1 VPTQA
6 VSFGKDSDAFTLDKD
21 CCARS
26 RGPLWLGGFLFMIG
40 LRDDTDFGLAPPSGP
55 SLPNHAQKFAAQ
67 LFAEGGWLQDTLAL
81 EHRPEQE
88 QVARA
93 AAAAF
98 EGDEPLMF
106 EAGTGVGKSLA
117 YLLPGIIH
125 AIDQSRQL
133 IVSTHTIA
141 LQEQLEKKDLPL
153 CRRLFAAVPELAPY
167 ATFQASVLLGKAN
180 YLCTTRLARALA
192 DRASLFADS
201 DYEELQRIAEWAQ
214 TSENGLRHEL
224 QPPPRPEVWEAVN
237 AASATCSRKNCDPT
251 RCFYQRAK
259 ARLRSSQVI
268 IVNHALLFS
277 LLNAGAGRAYAGAT
291 ESEARGILYADDFLV
306 LDEAHTV
313 PEVATENFGLSLSS
327 YGVNRTLT
335 ALYNPKTSRGL
346 LAKFGGGGAPSV
358 RASAGAEGRQLVLDA
373 IGAAQQFFALV
384 HDQLLSVRTIVRVR
398 DAEMITPLLD
408 GPLGALHRLILKIA
422 DQFDEGQD
430 REELLEHAGRVRGL
444 QKGLTEWLTVGDPSH
459 VYWAE
464 RGGRRQTIITLRSA
478 PIDIAAELR
487 RQIFSG
493 GTSVL
498 CTSATLAI
506 GGKIEPYSARIGAG
520 HTPSVIV
527 ESPFDYARCMRVF
540 VASDV
545 PLPSREDARLAI
557 EVLGDYVRFCTERV
571 RGGSLVLFTS
581 YNDMRAVAAML
592 EPVYAASGR
601 PFLMQGQE
609 MSRSELAER
618 MRAEGD
624 AVLFGTDSFW
634 TGIDVPGPALS
645 QVILTRL
652 PFGQPTHPIVEAKCE
667 YIRERGG
674 NPFVELTLPD
684 ALTKFRQGVGRLI
697 RTASDTGI
705 VTILDSRVLAKSYG
719 RLFLGTLPTRNLT
732 RMNRETREERFG

>member
-1 VPTQA
+1 
-6 VSFGKDSDAFTLDKD
+6 
-21 CCARS
+21 
-26 RGPLWLGGFLFMIG
+26 MIG
-40 LRDDTDFGLAPPSGP
+40 LRDDTDFGPPRLTHSSLPTPIP

-67 LFAEGGWLQDTLAL
+67 LFAKGGWLQETLGL

-88 QVARA
+88 QMARA

-133 IVSTHTIA
+133 IISTHTIA

-153 CRRLFAAVPELAPY
+153 CRRLFAALPDLAPY

-224 QPPPRPEVWEAVN
+224 QPPPRPEIWEAVN

-259 ARLRSSQVI
+259 ARLRSSQII

-327 YGVNRTLT
+327 YGANRTLT

-346 LAKFGGGGAPSV
+346 LAKFSNP
-358 RASAGAEGRQLVLDA
+358 EGRQLVLDA
-373 IGAAQQFFALV
+373 VEATQQFFSLV
-384 HDQLLSVRTIVRVR
+384 HEQLLSARAIVRVR
-398 DAEMITPLLD
+398 DAESFPPLLD
-408 GPLGALHRLILKIA
+408 GPLGALHRLILKTA
-422 DQFDEGQD
+422 DQFDEGHD

-444 QKGLTEWLTVGDPSH
+444 QKGFTEWLTLGDPGH

-506 GGKIEPYSARIGAG
+506 GGKMEPYAARIGAEN
-520 HTPSVIV
+520 TPSVVV

-592 EPVYAASGR
+592 EPIYLKLGR
-601 PFLMQGQE
+601 PFLMQGQDL
-609 MSRSELAER
+609 SRTELAER

-667 YIRERGG
+667 HIRERGG
-674 NPFVELTLPD
+674 NPFAELTLPD

-697 RTASDTGI
+697 RTANDTGV

-719 RLFLGTLPTRNLT
+719 RLFLGTLPTRNIT
-732 RMNRETREERFG
+732 RMNRETREELFG

>member
-1 VPTQA
+1 
-6 VSFGKDSDAFTLDKD
+6 
-21 CCARS
+21 
-26 RGPLWLGGFLFMIG
+26 MIG
-40 LRDDTDFGLAPPSGP
+40 LRDDTDFGLAPPLP
-55 SLPNHAQKFAAQ
+55 TSLPNHAQSFAAQ
-67 LFAEGGWLQDTLAL
+67 LFVEGGWLQETLAL

-88 QVARA
+88 QMARA

-133 IVSTHTIA
+133 IISTHTIA

-153 CRRLFAAVPELAPY
+153 CRRLFTAVPELTPY

-214 TSENGLRHEL
+214 TSETGLRHEL
-224 QPPPRPEVWEAVN
+224 QPPPRPEIWEAVN
-237 AASATCSRKNCDPT
+237 AASATCSRKNCDPN

-277 LLNAGAGRAYAGAT
+277 LLNAGAGRAYAGTT

-346 LAKFGGGGAPSV
+346 LAKFGGG
-358 RASAGAEGRQLVLDA
+358 RAKGGSAEGRQLVLDA
-373 IGAAQQFFALV
+373 IEAAQQFFALV
-384 HDQLLSVRTIVRVR
+384 HEQLLSVRTIVRVR
-398 DAEMITPLLD
+398 DAETITPLLD
-408 GPLGALHRLILKIA
+408 GPLGALHRLILKTA

-444 QKGLTEWLTVGDPSH
+444 QKGLTEWLTVGDPAH

-506 GGKIEPYSARIGAG
+506 GGKIDPYAARIGAA

-557 EVLGDYVRFCTERV
+557 EILADYVRFCTERV

-592 EPVYAASGR
+592 EPIYAASSR
-601 PFLMQGQE
+601 PFLMQGQDL
-609 MSRSELAER
+609 SRSELAER

-652 PFGQPTHPIVEAKCE
+652 PFGQPTHPIIEAKCE
-667 YIRERGG
+667 HIRERGG

-732 RMNRETREERFG
+732 RINRQTREEVFG